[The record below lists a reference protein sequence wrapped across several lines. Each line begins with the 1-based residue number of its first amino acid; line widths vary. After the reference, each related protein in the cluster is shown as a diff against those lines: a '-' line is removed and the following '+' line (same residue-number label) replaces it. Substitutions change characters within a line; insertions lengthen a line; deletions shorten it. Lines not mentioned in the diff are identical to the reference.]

1 MTQGRASISGPLDRK
16 MEPNSRAVNLGG
28 VGNIGLAQGSH
39 AEEGDFVPRITPL
52 YAGRGYEAP
61 AIRTTSHKSGSQG
74 KF

>member
-1 MTQGRASISGPLDRK
+1 MKQGRASVSGPADRK
-16 MEPNSRAVNLGG
+16 QEPITHAVNPSG

-39 AEEGDFVPRITPL
+39 AEEGDFTPRITPL
-52 YAGRGYEAP
+52 YAGRGFEAP